1 MPEAVVI
8 GGGQA
13 GLAAAHALLAR
24 GVRPLVLEA
33 GDEPA
38 GSWPRYYESLRLFSP
53 ARYSALPGLPF
64 PGDPGRYPHRDEV
77 VDYLRTY
84 AKQLDA
90 DIRTGHRV
98 TTVTHDGQ
106 FEVRVADGPRVTAP
120 IVIAATGAFGSP
132 HRPALPGL
140 DRFTGAVL
148 HSGDYRAPEPF
159 AGQRV
164 VVVGAANSAVQI
176 ALDLAP
182 HARVTLATRGAIRY
196 APQRV
201 LGRDVHFWFRA
212 TGFDALP
219 VGPWLRTKPSTPVLD
234 TGGYRSAIEA
244 GDPDQRR
251 LFTSCDD
258 DTVTWPDGTREHVDA
273 IILATGFRPAFPY
286 LRGLGALDSTGAPR
300 QRRGLSTTHRGLGY
314 VGLEWQRGFA
324 SATIRGVG
332 RDAKYLVSRL
342 LRA

>member
-1 MPEAVVI
+1 MT
-8 GGGQA
+8 GGPSSSCTWNYPPWMTPAA
-13 GLAAAHALLAR
+13 GADVGVQLL
-24 GVRPLVLEA
+24 G
-33 GDEPA
+33 
-38 GSWPRYYESLRLFSP
+38 
-53 ARYSALPGLPF
+53 
-64 PGDPGRYPHRDEV
+64 
-77 VDYLRTY
+77 
-84 AKQLDA
+84 
-90 DIRTGHRV
+90 
-98 TTVTHDGQ
+98 
-106 FEVRVADGPRVTAP
+106 
-120 IVIAATGAFGSP
+120 
-132 HRPALPGL
+132 
-140 DRFTGAVL
+140 
-148 HSGDYRAPEPF
+148 
-159 AGQRV
+159 
-164 VVVGAANSAVQI
+164 
-176 ALDLAP
+176 
-182 HARVTLATRGAIRY
+182 
-196 APQRV
+196 
-201 LGRDVHFWFRA
+201 GRDVHFWFRA

-314 VGLEWQRGFA
+314 VGLEWQRSFA

-332 RDAKYLVSRL
+332 RDAEYLVSRL